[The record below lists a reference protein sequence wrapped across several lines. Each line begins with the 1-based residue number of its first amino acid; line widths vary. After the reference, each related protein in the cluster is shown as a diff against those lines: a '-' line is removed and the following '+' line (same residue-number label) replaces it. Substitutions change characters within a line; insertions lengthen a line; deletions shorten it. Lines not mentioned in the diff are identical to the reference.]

1 MHRLFRGLVAL
12 VSFLFFSP
20 FFFRPFFAFSQ
31 DSAAAAQ
38 STPATQPTT
47 AQTTP
52 ANQTASVVVTSP
64 TDSHRI
70 SIDVVVTDKS
80 GNPVPGLQQQDF
92 TILDGKQPQSILSF
106 HATDASSKDA
116 EPIQVIFLLDG
127 VNSGVQSVGTARTQ
141 LENFLRRDGG
151 KLELPTS
158 LALFT
163 DTSTQFQPLPTRDG
177 NGLVQS
183 LEANPTGLRS
193 IGRSTGFYGATER
206 LDLSLRTLEG
216 LIARE
221 IKQPGRKFLIWMSP
235 GWPLLT
241 GPGIELTAK
250 DQAWMFN
257 SIVSFSKEL
266 RDARMTIYSIDPL
279 GMSDA
284 VSGRTFY
291 WQGFVKG
298 VPAAKKV
305 EGGNLALQVLATQSG
320 GRALNSS
327 NDVASLI
334 ANCVVDAKAYYTLSF
349 DAPPADHPN
358 EYHSLEVKVDKPGLT
373 ARTRTGYYAQPYPNP
388 GR

>member
-1 MHRLFRGLVAL
+1 VG
-12 VSFLFFSP
+12 P
-20 FFFRPFFAFSQ
+20 I
-31 DSAAAAQ
+31 DE
-38 STPATQPTT
+38 
-47 AQTTP
+47 
-52 ANQTASVVVTSP
+52 
-64 TDSHRI
+64 HRI

-80 GNPVPGLQQQDF
+80 GNPVPGLHPQDF
-92 TILDGKQPQSILSF
+92 TVLDGKQPQTIRSF
-106 HATDASSKDA
+106 HAMEAKEGA
-116 EPIQVIFLLDG
+116 EPTQVIFLLDG
-127 VNSGVQSVGTARTQ
+127 VNSGVQSVGTARMQ
-141 LENFLRRDGG
+141 LESFLRRNDG

-163 DTSTQFQPLPTRDG
+163 DTSTQFQPGSTRDG
-177 NGLVQS
+177 NALVQA
-183 LEANPTGLRS
+183 LESNPTGLRS
-193 IGRSTGFYGATER
+193 IGRSTGIYGAEER
-206 LDLSLRTLEG
+206 LSLSLRTLEG

-221 IKQPGRKFLIWMSP
+221 MKQPGRKFLIWMSP

-241 GPGIELTAK
+241 GPGIDLSEK
-250 DQAWMFN
+250 NQAWMFN

-284 VSGRTFY
+284 VTGRTFY
-291 WQGFVKG
+291 WQSFVKG
-298 VPAAKKV
+298 VPSANKV

-320 GRALNSS
+320 GKVLNSS

-358 EYHSLEVKVDKPGLT
+358 EFHSLEVKVDKPGLI

>member
-1 MHRLFRGLVAL
+1 MEAKEG
-12 VSFLFFSP
+12 
-20 FFFRPFFAFSQ
+20 
-31 DSAAAAQ
+31 
-38 STPATQPTT
+38 
-47 AQTTP
+47 
-52 ANQTASVVVTSP
+52 
-64 TDSHRI
+64 
-70 SIDVVVTDKS
+70 
-80 GNPVPGLQQQDF
+80 
-92 TILDGKQPQSILSF
+92 
-106 HATDASSKDA
+106 A
-116 EPIQVIFLLDG
+116 EPTQVIFLLDG
-127 VNSGVQSVGTARTQ
+127 VNSGVQSVGTARMQ
-141 LENFLRRDGG
+141 LESFLRRNDG

-163 DTSTQFQPLPTRDG
+163 DTSTQFQPGSTRDG
-177 NGLVQS
+177 NALVQA
-183 LEANPTGLRS
+183 LESNPTGLRS
-193 IGRSTGFYGATER
+193 IGRSTGIYGAEER
-206 LDLSLRTLEG
+206 LSLSLRTLEG

-221 IKQPGRKFLIWMSP
+221 MKQPGRKFLIWMSP

-241 GPGIELTAK
+241 GPGIDLSEK
-250 DQAWMFN
+250 NQAWMFN

-284 VSGRTFY
+284 VTGRTFY
-291 WQGFVKG
+291 WQSFVKG
-298 VPAAKKV
+298 VPSANKV

-320 GRALNSS
+320 GKVLNSS

-358 EYHSLEVKVDKPGLT
+358 EFHSLEVKVDKPGLI